1 MKSDEFSA
9 VAYIFSNGRLNF
21 RGLILSSAPE
31 NKVAGDRSLPSP
43 QVVRTYYWQ
52 LYHSLLNTF

>member
-1 MKSDEFSA
+1 MNSDEFST
-9 VAYIFSNGRLNF
+9 VAYIFSNSHLNF

-43 QVVRTYYWQ
+43 HVVRTYY
-52 LYHSLLNTF
+52 